1 MILYNVKDFK
11 LTYKRLNERYER
23 LENQRV
29 GFNFTRG
36 TIGDPSL
43 PNIDINKK
51 LPIGTPFVQCKMY
64 LHESLVWEFSLQIE
78 LDGHFGTKED
88 KKFKHF
94 ISSEV
99 ISQLEVEKNFTIKC
113 HGESFQFNKS
123 LLSMMSEVFKQMVC
137 GNSKEAKSNCVEIKD
152 FAPETI
158 RAFGRVAFGDESIK
172 NEDLTTDLLMFAN
185 KYFMKPLMK
194 KCRNNLILILN
205 NDNLG
210 EIVKVA
216 YHIDDE
222 ELLKVCAKHL
232 LQNKAELNNTEE
244 WKHFAKANADCMNK
258 VCQMMFFDN

>member
-11 LTYKRLNERYER
+11 LTYKRLNVRYEN

-29 GFNFTRG
+29 GFDFTRG
-36 TIGDPSL
+36 TIGDLSL

-113 HGESFQFNKS
+113 HGESFQFNKN
-123 LLSMMSEVFKQMVC
+123 LLSKMSEVFKQMVG
-137 GNSKEAKSNCVEIKD
+137 GNSKEAKSNCVEIND
-152 FAPETI
+152 FAPKTI
-158 RAFGRVAFGDESIK
+158 RAFDRVAFGNDPIK

-185 KYFMKPLMK
+185 KYFMKPLMQKCK
-194 KCRNNLILILN
+194 KISLIP
-205 NDNLG
+205 
-210 EIVKVA
+210 
-216 YHIDDE
+216 
-222 ELLKVCAKHL
+222 
-232 LQNKAELNNTEE
+232 
-244 WKHFAKANADCMNK
+244 
-258 VCQMMFFDN
+258 